1 MDRTNGNRR
10 SKPFQSLSTPN
21 PKTAIMKE
29 FFKYVLATIVGF
41 ICVTAFM
48 GIMSLIM
55 FFSIMAT
62 SDTQPTVS
70 DGSVLRI
77 ELSGTVSERVTENPF
92 AELMGNKALAS
103 QGLDDLL
110 KAIKVAKTNDKIKG
124 IYLEGG
130 LLSADFASLEELRK
144 ALVDF
149 KKSKKF
155 VVAYADQYTQG
166 SYYLASAADK
176 VWLNPS
182 GMLDW
187 HGIASQ
193 PIFFTDL
200 MKKVGVKMQVFKV
213 GTFKSAVEPYILTE
227 MSEPNRQQVQSFI
240 GDIWQH
246 FCQDVSASRKI
257 STDSL
262 NAFADRYVTFAEA
275 NDYVRLKMVDE
286 LTYIDQVRTKL
297 QKLSQQDKVN
307 FISPAELAKLDV
319 PASSSNDI
327 AIYYAEGTIVDV
339 STQSP
344 LNSTQS
350 EIVGSKVVSD
360 LDKLAKDE
368 SVKAVVLRINSGGG
382 SAYASEQMW
391 RAVQQLKAKKPV
403 VVSMSGMAAS
413 GGYYLSCGAD
423 YIVADKTTLTGSIGI
438 FGMVPDASELLTDK
452 LGLHFDVV
460 KTNVS
465 SDFGAM
471 GRGFNAA
478 ESAAMQNYVNRG
490 YRLFLKRVADG
501 RKMTPE
507 QVDKIAQGRVWTGN
521 QALKIKL
528 VDKLGTLNDAVAE
541 AAKRAKLQDYAICTF
556 PAKTPWFEQLMNET
570 TQRDY
575 LEEKLQSALGVYYE
589 PLRFV
594 STYDKH
600 NVLQARMFY
609 VPNFQ

>member
-1 MDRTNGNRR
+1 
-10 SKPFQSLSTPN
+10 
-21 PKTAIMKE
+21 MKE

-77 ELSGTVSERVTENPF
+77 ELNGTVSERATENPF

-149 KKSKKF
+149 KQSKKF

-391 RAVQQLKAKKPV
+391 RTVQQLKAKKPV

>member
-1 MDRTNGNRR
+1 
-10 SKPFQSLSTPN
+10 
-21 PKTAIMKE
+21 MKE

-77 ELSGTVSERVTENPF
+77 ELNGTVSERATENPF

-149 KKSKKF
+149 KQSKKF

-319 PASSSNDI
+319 PVSSSNDI

-556 PAKTPWFEQLMNET
+556 TAKTPWFEQLMNET

>member
-1 MDRTNGNRR
+1 
-10 SKPFQSLSTPN
+10 
-21 PKTAIMKE
+21 MKE

-77 ELSGTVSERVTENPF
+77 ELNGTVSERATENPF

-149 KKSKKF
+149 KQSKKF

-600 NVLQARMFY
+600 NVPQARMFY

>member
-1 MDRTNGNRR
+1 
-10 SKPFQSLSTPN
+10 
-21 PKTAIMKE
+21 MKE

-77 ELSGTVSERVTENPF
+77 ELNGTVSERATENPF

-149 KKSKKF
+149 KQSKKF

-246 FCQDVSASRKI
+246 SCQDVSASRKI

>member
-1 MDRTNGNRR
+1 
-10 SKPFQSLSTPN
+10 
-21 PKTAIMKE
+21 MKE

-77 ELSGTVSERVTENPF
+77 ELNGTVSERATENPF

-149 KKSKKF
+149 KQSKKF

-528 VDKLGTLNDAVAE
+528 IDKLGTLNDAVAE

>member
-1 MDRTNGNRR
+1 
-10 SKPFQSLSTPN
+10 
-21 PKTAIMKE
+21 MKE

-77 ELSGTVSERVTENPF
+77 ELNGTVSERATENPF

-149 KKSKKF
+149 KQSKKF

-609 VPNFQ
+609 VSNFQ